1 MQAADH
7 GLALLREVLDNV
19 RDEQRRGVG
28 GKDALGLGVLV
39 EEVKELLLDLEVL
52 NDRLDDQVGA
62 LDSLSAGV
70 SASPRGD
77 VSPVG
82 KRVDVA
88 QDVSDKLVDA
98 LRRDLL
104 GDARR
109 RLLNNVDAVA
119 LRQPRNAAR
128 SHNSLVVHV
137 DHVDPVAGLGND
149 LDDPGA
155 HEAGAKDHNS
165 LNAAAGALSEM
176 TGDGSEALSRVGHYA
191 W

>member
-52 NDRLDDQVGA
+52 NDRLDNQVGA

-109 RLLNNVDAVA
+109 RLLNNIDAVA
-119 LRQPRNAAR
+119 LCQPRNAAR
-128 SHNSLVVHV
+128 SRNSLVVHV
-137 DHVDPVAGLGND
+137 DHVDPVAGLGSD
-149 LDDPGA
+149 LDDAGA

-165 LNAAAGALSEM
+165 LDAAAGTLGEM
-176 TGDGSEALSRVGHYA
+176 TGYGSEALSRVGHCA